1 MSLRYQIAQKVHACT
16 ERFADRENDR
26 VHDLIDL
33 QLMEELIEQHDR
45 VKQACVEVFAL
56 RATHP
61 WAPTMTIEPNWPN
74 TYATLAIELDFPVTD
89 VADAAARVQALIDT
103 IDHAETADRPR

>member
-45 VKQACVEVFAL
+45 VKQACVEVFASARPTLGRL
-56 RATHP
+56 R
-61 WAPTMTIEPNWPN
+61 
-74 TYATLAIELDFPVTD
+74 
-89 VADAAARVQALIDT
+89 
-103 IDHAETADRPR
+103 